1 MKLRKRRNDRTVS
14 LDEDVET
21 EEGSMP
27 REVADWSP
35 NPEQLYGQ
43 SELGDILKKTIQGLP
58 PGFRTVFVLRDVEG
72 LSTELTDKVAIISG
86 SSKGIGLAIAKEF
99 AENNGAIVIVCSR
112 ILDQAKKTASL
123 IKGKTF
129 AIQLNVT
136 NDLSIKKLIDQ
147 VISIYGQI
155 DILVNNSGYPFDRN
169 IWNKRFHDST
179 LEDFDKII
187 EVDLKGSMRL
197 SKAVIPLMLGN
208 INEVKKKKEKG
219 KGGVIIN
226 ISSTP
231 AIAGYT
237 EGSLYNIAKAAII
250 SLTKCIAKEY
260 AKNNIRAYSLAL
272 GNIAT
277 TATYNSMNKDEQKIA
292 AQESPMKRWG
302 KPEEVAKVAA
312 CIASNGFS
320 FASGNTI
327 TLDGGG
333 VLL

>member
-1 MKLRKRRNDRTVS
+1 MT
-14 LDEDVET
+14 
-21 EEGSMP
+21 
-27 REVADWSP
+27 
-35 NPEQLYGQ
+35 
-43 SELGDILKKTIQGLP
+43 
-58 PGFRTVFVLRDVEG
+58 
-72 LSTELTDKVAIISG
+72 LTDKVAIISG

-333 VLL
+333 VIL